1 MFAFS
6 SEHFKCMFSNPNYEL
21 ARKETDSITAL
32 DIPDDRKKMLV
43 KKIEEKYLADFVPNV
58 VRPEE
63 IQRMK
68 ENLKSK
74 PWKWDQDLIRN
85 KMTKGLD
92 YNTVRFSVPLINTY
106 KNYAI
111 MFLKF
116 DNSIEAH
123 VYKKEGDIWMYYCY
137 YPVSISG

>member
-1 MFAFS
+1 MNWP
-6 SEHFKCMFSNPNYEL
+6 E
-21 ARKETDSITAL
+21 
-32 DIPDDRKKMLV
+32 KKQIQSPLWISPMTEKNV
-43 KKIEEKYLADFVPNV
+43 GKKIEEKYLADFVPNV

-92 YNTVRFSVPLINTY
+92 YNTVRFSVPLLNTY